1 MELLRLNKQPL
12 FINDLF
18 SNFFEN
24 EFNTVSPKENII
36 ETKTAYIIELLV
48 PGINKK
54 DITIDVEDNKLF
66 IKHQIEEDQK
76 ANDVNYLRF
85 GFNKGSFNKE
95 FKLSDKIEKANI
107 SATFENGILTVT
119 LPKKEVI
126 KEVRKIKIK

>member
-119 LPKKEVI
+119 LPKKEVT

>member
-1 MELLRLNKQPL
+1 M
-12 FINDLF
+12 I
-18 SNFFEN
+18 
-24 EFNTVSPKENII
+24 
-36 ETKTAYIIELLV
+36 

-54 DITIDVEDNKLF
+54 DISVDVEDNKLF
-66 IKHQIEEDQK
+66 IKHQLIEEQK
-76 ANDVNYLRF
+76 EEEVNYLRF

-95 FKLSDKIEKANI
+95 FKLSDKIDKANI